1 MCSIDRIENTTTS
14 QLEFFP
20 ELQLF
25 VNSSSNPAC
34 IRLRDGSFT
43 NFNIPF
49 AIFFLQSVSFENWL
63 SSVDISSAMRLS
75 ALDAEIYSCED
86 IFLGENLIINGRRWD
101 FVLEKMTFQ
110 NVEFTIW
117 KFCNLQRGAFLTS
130 SHSRKLTSKV
140 NEFKKSMRMFSD
152 VKLETFALYC
162 FGASHQVISEVLS
175 IQKSTSKRRI
185 NRIYAELPVK
195 SRDEV
200 YYLVFASGV
209 ACQLFKILEELVSK
223 RVNKLLNK

>member
-1 MCSIDRIENTTTS
+1 M
-14 QLEFFP
+14 
-20 ELQLF
+20 
-25 VNSSSNPAC
+25 
-34 IRLRDGSFT
+34 
-43 NFNIPF
+43 
-49 AIFFLQSVSFENWL
+49 
-63 SSVDISSAMRLS
+63 
-75 ALDAEIYSCED
+75 
-86 IFLGENLIINGRRWD
+86 FLGENLIINGRRWD

-209 ACQLFKILEELVSK
+209 ACQLFKILEELVRK